1 MRPLEPDPQ
10 GLLSLKATAK
20 HSSHFK
26 ERAEKK
32 KERERDVGRRRKT
45 SCSSSFVSFCSFV
58 KGWKNQDDSSSP
70 VGGEGEKG

>member
-26 ERAEKK
+26 ERAGKK
-32 KERERDVGRRRKT
+32 A
-45 SCSSSFVSFCSFV
+45 FVELEPWT
-58 KGWKNQDDSSSP
+58 GP
-70 VGGEGEKG
+70 

>member
-1 MRPLEPDPQ
+1 MKPLEPDPQ

-26 ERAEKK
+26 ERGEKK
-32 KERERDVGRRRKT
+32 KKDVGKRRKT
-45 SCSSSFVSFCSFV
+45 SCSSSFVSFCSFG

-70 VGGEGEKG
+70 VEGEGEKG